1 MKTAESISKDFKIIL
16 ASASPRRKQLLEL
29 AGFEFEIWPSDKEEV
44 ITKKIPEEICVELS
58 KQKAI
63 DVASSIRTY
72 NDLHKDLTT
81 ETDILVIGADTIVVK
96 DGSILGKPKDEDDA
110 FSMLK
115 LLSGNTHSVFT
126 GVTFVFSGRDGRVG
140 EYSFYEETKV
150 SFYPLDD
157 EDIKSYV
164 ASGDAMDKAGSY
176 GIQTGAATFVRSIEG
191 DYYNVVGLPIARVI
205 HELKRLINN

>member
-1 MKTAESISKDFKIIL
+1 MKIAERISKDFKIIL

-29 AGFEFEIWPSDKEEV
+29 AGFEFDIWPSDKEEV

-72 NDLHKDLTT
+72 NDLHKELTT

-96 DGSILGKPKDEDDA
+96 DGSILGKPKDEEDA
-110 FSMLK
+110 VSMLMA
-115 LLSGNTHSVFT
+115 LSGNTHSVYT
-126 GVTFVFSGRDGRVG
+126 GVTFVFSGKDGRVG

-164 ASGDAMDKAGSY
+164 GSGDAMDKAGSY

>member
-1 MKTAESISKDFKIIL
+1 MKIAESISKDFKIIL

-29 AGFEFEIWPSDKEEV
+29 AGFEFDIWPSDKEEV

-72 NDLHKDLTT
+72 NDLHKELTT

-96 DGSILGKPKDEDDA
+96 DGSILGKPKDEEDA
-110 FSMLK
+110 VSMLMA
-115 LLSGNTHSVFT
+115 LSGNTHSVYT
-126 GVTFVFSGRDGRVG
+126 GVTFVFSGKDGRVG

-150 SFYPLDD
+150 SFYSLDD

-164 ASGDAMDKAGSY
+164 GSGDAMDKAGSY

>member
-126 GVTFVFSGRDGRVG
+126 GVTFVFSGIDGRVG

-157 EDIKSYV
+157 EDIKNYV

>member
-115 LLSGNTHSVFT
+115 ILSGNTHSVFT
-126 GVTFVFSGRDGRVG
+126 GVTFVFSGIDGRVG

-157 EDIKSYV
+157 EDIKNYV

>member
-126 GVTFVFSGRDGRVG
+126 GVTFVFSGKDGRVG

-157 EDIKSYV
+157 EDIKNYV

>member
-115 LLSGNTHSVFT
+115 ILSGNTHSVFT

>member
-1 MKTAESISKDFKIIL
+1 MKIAESISKDFKIIL

-29 AGFEFEIWPSDKEEV
+29 AGFEFDIWPSDREEV

-72 NDLHKDLTT
+72 NDLHKELTT

-96 DGSILGKPKDEDDA
+96 DGSILGKPKDEEDA
-110 FSMLK
+110 VSMLK
-115 LLSGNTHSVFT
+115 ALSGNTHSVYT
-126 GVTFVFSGRDGRVG
+126 GVTFVFSGKDGRVG

-164 ASGDAMDKAGSY
+164 GSGDAMDKAGSY

>member
-1 MKTAESISKDFKIIL
+1 MKIAQKISNDFRIIL

-44 ITKKIPEEICVELS
+44 ITKKLPEEICVELS

-72 NDLHKDLTT
+72 NDLHRDLTT

-96 DGSILGKPKDEDDA
+96 DGKILGKPRDEEDA
-110 FSMLK
+110 IAMLK
-115 LLSGNTHSVFT
+115 VLSGNTHSVFT
-126 GVTFVFSGRDGRVG
+126 GVTFVFSGKDGRVG
-140 EYSFYEETKV
+140 EYSFSEETKV

-157 EDIKSYV
+157 EDISSYV
-164 ASGDAMDKAGSY
+164 SSGEAMDKAGSY
-176 GIQTGAATFVRSIEG
+176 GIQTSAATFVRAIEG

-205 HELKRLINN
+205 QELGHIISN

>member
-1 MKTAESISKDFKIIL
+1 MKIAESISKDFKIIL

-29 AGFEFEIWPSDKEEV
+29 AGFEFDIWPSDKEEV

-72 NDLHKDLTT
+72 NDLHKELTT

-96 DGSILGKPKDEDDA
+96 DGSILGKPKDEEDA
-110 FSMLK
+110 VSMLK
-115 LLSGNTHSVFT
+115 ALSGNTHSVYT
-126 GVTFVFSGRDGRVG
+126 GVTFVFSGKDGRVG

-164 ASGDAMDKAGSY
+164 GSGDAMDKAGSY

>member
-1 MKTAESISKDFKIIL
+1 MKIAESISKDFKIIL

-29 AGFEFEIWPSDKEEV
+29 AGFEFDIWPSDREEV

-72 NDLHKDLTT
+72 NDLHKELTT

-96 DGSILGKPKDEDDA
+96 DGSILGKPKDEEDA
-110 FSMLK
+110 VSMLMA
-115 LLSGNTHSVFT
+115 LSGNTHSVYT
-126 GVTFVFSGRDGRVG
+126 GVTFVFSGEDGRVG

-164 ASGDAMDKAGSY
+164 GSGDAMDKAGSY

>member
-126 GVTFVFSGRDGRVG
+126 GVTFVFSGIDGRVG
-140 EYSFYEETKV
+140 EYSFHEETMV

>member
-29 AGFEFEIWPSDKEEV
+29 AGFEFDIWPSDKEEV

-115 LLSGNTHSVFT
+115 ILSGNTHSVFT
-126 GVTFVFSGRDGRVG
+126 GVTFVFSGIDGRVG

-157 EDIKSYV
+157 EDIKNYV

>member
-1 MKTAESISKDFKIIL
+1 MKIAESISKDFKIIL

-29 AGFEFEIWPSDKEEV
+29 AGFEFDIWPSDKEEV

-72 NDLHKDLTT
+72 NDLHKELTT

-96 DGSILGKPKDEDDA
+96 DGSILGKPKDEEDA
-110 FSMLK
+110 VSMLMA
-115 LLSGNTHSVFT
+115 LSGNTHSVYT
-126 GVTFVFSGRDGRVG
+126 GVTFVFSGKDGRVG

-164 ASGDAMDKAGSY
+164 GSGDAMDKAGSY